1 MSAKVSVAGSASA
14 GANVTG
20 GKAASPTGAPG
31 GNGGSDGA
39 SATAG
44 ARSAAGSGAN
54 PGTGSGTGGG
64 GRFSS
69 AMADAA
75 HAGAHT
81 ADAPPSKPSAEGTTQ
96 HTTPASPTVIA
107 TNPEIDDEVLQ
118 LQTQVAARPNSSPPG
133 ASGNAGTGKAGAKS
147 NAGARDSEN
156 DTAPVAPTEPVVLA
170 MLLAA
175 SGLQLSSS
183 GGATDSA
190 AGAVD
195 TDGDGHQAAIP
206 VTRLAARIIAGL
218 PASDA
223 GAATAIDP
231 AASAGPAVSAVLS
244 AATNRVSAATAAATV
259 ILTGSST
266 AAVTAANATGA
277 VNSSTPPAT
286 AAPTVAPDATNSA
299 PGGASTTSTTSGDAD
314 AADKSALSSARSA
327 IADTTPAQPSIM
339 TDSSGLPELV
349 RSFAGSATQAPSVQ
363 ATISVPVA
371 NGDWPHAVAAQVH
384 WFVNNDI
391 QSATLRLSP
400 EHLGPV
406 EVRIDVHDSQVNVN
420 FSAAHADTRAALE
433 QTVPRLREIFAS
445 GGLTLGQANVRQDP
459 RPGSQPAA
467 NPARPAFTATQAVEP
482 VAVAT
487 AQGLGLVDEY
497 A

>member
-14 GANVTG
+14 GANITG

-39 SATAG
+39 SATPG

-54 PGTGSGTGGG
+54 PAGGSASGGS

-75 HAGAHT
+75 HAGEHT
-81 ADAPPSKPSAEGTTQ
+81 ADTPLSKPNAEGTAQ
-96 HTTPASPTVIA
+96 HTTSATPAVIA
-107 TNPEIDDEVLQ
+107 SNPEIDDEALQ
-118 LQTQVAARPNSSPPG
+118 LQSPVVARPNASPLG
-133 ASGNAGTGKAGAKS
+133 ASGNAGSGKAGVKT
-147 NAGARDSEN
+147 NAGARDSAN
-156 DTAPVAPTEPVVLA
+156 DAATAAATEPVALA

-175 SGLQLSSS
+175 SGLQLSSA
-183 GGATDSA
+183 GGAGSAPDSA

-206 VTRLAARIIAGL
+206 VTRLAARITAGL
-218 PASDA
+218 PASEPA
-223 GAATAIDP
+223 PGTAIDP
-231 AASAGPAVSAVLS
+231 VVGAALG
-244 AATNRVSAATAAATV
+244 AATNPVSAATATAAAAVTATTSTKS
-259 ILTGSST
+259 TGTSTSANATSAGNSST
-266 AAVTAANATGA
+266 AAAPAVT
-277 VNSSTPPAT
+277 
-286 AAPTVAPDATNSA
+286 PDATNSA
-299 PGGASTTSTTSGDAD
+299 PGGASTTSTTSGDTD

-327 IADTTPAQPSIM
+327 IADTTTAQPSIM

-349 RSFAGSATQAPSVQ
+349 RSFAGSSTQAPTVQ

-445 GGLTLGQANVRQDP
+445 GGLTLGQTNVRQDP

-467 NPARPAFTATQAVEP
+467 NPGRPAFTATQAVEP

>member
-1 MSAKVSVAGSASA
+1 MRARMAWLRRLAR
-14 GANVTG
+14 
-20 GKAASPTGAPG
+20 AAPPA
-31 GNGGSDGA
+31 
-39 SATAG
+39 
-44 ARSAAGSGAN
+44 
-54 PGTGSGTGGG
+54 
-64 GRFSS
+64 S

-75 HAGAHT
+75 HAGEHT
-81 ADAPPSKPSAEGTTQ
+81 ADAPLSKPNADAAAEHSAPSS
-96 HTTPASPTVIA
+96 PAPSATSPQIGADVPA
-107 TNPEIDDEVLQ
+107 L
-118 LQTQVAARPNSSPPG
+118 LSAAAASPNSSALAASGTAG
-133 ASGNAGTGKAGAKS
+133 ASKASGGKAGLKS
-147 NAGARDSEN
+147 GGGARSTVA
-156 DTAPVAPTEPVVLA
+156 DTAPPAPSEPVVLA

-175 SGLQLSSS
+175 SGMQLTNAGSASN
-183 GGATDSA
+183 AA
-190 AGAVD
+190 AGAAD
-195 TDGDGHQAAIP
+195 TADDGRQAAIP
-206 VTRLAARIIAGL
+206 VTRLAARITAGL
-218 PASDA
+218 PASDPAA
-223 GAATAIDP
+223 GTAIDP
-231 AASAGPAVSAVLS
+231 VVSAGPAVSAALS
-244 AATNRVSAATAAATV
+244 AATNPVSAATAAAKLADT
-259 ILTGSST
+259 ST
-266 AAVTAANATGA
+266 AAVTAANATSA
-277 VNSSTPPAT
+277 ANSSTPAVT
-286 AAPTVAPDATNSA
+286 AAPAAAPDATNSA
-299 PGGASTTSTTSGDAD
+299 PGGASTTSTTSSDA
-314 AADKSALSSARSA
+314 AADKSAWSSARSA

-371 NGDWPHAVAAQVH
+371 NSDWPHAVAAQVH

-467 NPARPAFTATQAVEP
+467 NPGRPAFTAAQAVEP

>member
-14 GANVTG
+14 GANITG

-39 SATAG
+39 SATPG

-54 PGTGSGTGGG
+54 PGTGSGAGGG

-75 HAGAHT
+75 HAGEHT
-81 ADAPPSKPSAEGTTQ
+81 ADTPLSKPNAEGTPQ
-96 HTTPASPTVIA
+96 HTTPATPAVIA
-107 TNPEIDDEVLQ
+107 SNPEIGDEVLQ
-118 LQTQVAARPNSSPPG
+118 LQSQVAPRPNSSPLG
-133 ASGNAGTGKAGAKS
+133 ASGNAGSGKAGAKT
-147 NAGARDSEN
+147 NAAARDSEN
-156 DTAPVAPTEPVVLA
+156 DTAPVASTEPVVLA

-175 SGLQLSSS
+175 SGLQLSST
-183 GGATDSA
+183 GGAGSAPDSA

-206 VTRLAARIIAGL
+206 VTRLAARITAGL
-218 PASDA
+218 PASDPAA
-223 GAATAIDP
+223 GTAIDP
-231 AASAGPAVSAVLS
+231 VVSAGPAVSAALS
-244 AATNRVSAATAAATV
+244 AATNPVSAATAAAKLADT
-259 ILTGSST
+259 ST
-266 AAVTAANATGA
+266 AAVTAANATSA
-277 VNSSTPPAT
+277 ANSSTPAVT
-286 AAPTVAPDATNSA
+286 AAPAAAPDATNSA
-299 PGGASTTSTTSGDAD
+299 PGGASTTSTTSSDA
-314 AADKSALSSARSA
+314 AADKSAWSSARSA

-371 NGDWPHAVAAQVH
+371 NSDWPHAVAAQVH

-445 GGLTLGQANVRQDP
+445 GGLTLGQANVRHDP

-467 NPARPAFTATQAVEP
+467 NPGRPAFTAAQAVEP

>member
-14 GANVTG
+14 GANITG
-20 GKAASPTGAPG
+20 GKAASPTSVPG

-39 SATAG
+39 SATPG

-54 PGTGSGTGGG
+54 PAGGSASGGS

-75 HAGAHT
+75 HAGEHT
-81 ADAPPSKPSAEGTTQ
+81 ADTPLSKPNAEGTAQ
-96 HTTPASPTVIA
+96 HTTPATPAVIA
-107 TNPEIDDEVLQ
+107 SNPEIDDEALQ
-118 LQTQVAARPNSSPPG
+118 LQSPVVARPNASPLG
-133 ASGNAGTGKAGAKS
+133 ASGNAGSGKAGVKT
-147 NAGARDSEN
+147 NAGARDSAN
-156 DTAPVAPTEPVVLA
+156 DAATAAATEPVALA

-175 SGLQLSSS
+175 SGLQLSSA
-183 GGATDSA
+183 GGAGSAPDSDV
-190 AGAVD
+190 GAVD

-206 VTRLAARIIAGL
+206 VTRLAARITAGL
-218 PASDA
+218 PASEPA
-223 GAATAIDP
+223 PGTAIDP
-231 AASAGPAVSAVLS
+231 VVSAALG
-244 AATNRVSAATAAATV
+244 AATNPASAVTAAATTATTSANSTGTSAATAASATSAAN
-259 ILTGSST
+259 SST
-266 AAVTAANATGA
+266 AAGPAA
-277 VNSSTPPAT
+277 
-286 AAPTVAPDATNSA
+286 APDATNSA

-314 AADKSALSSARSA
+314 AADKSALSPARSA

-339 TDSSGLPELV
+339 ADSSGLPELV
-349 RSFAGSATQAPSVQ
+349 RSFAGSSTQAPSVQ

-420 FSAAHADTRAALE
+420 FSAAHPDTRAALE

-445 GGLTLGQANVRQDP
+445 GGLTLGQTNVRQDP

-467 NPARPAFTATQAVEP
+467 NPGRPAFTATQAVEP

>member
-1 MSAKVSVAGSASA
+1 MSSKVSAAGSASA
-14 GANVTG
+14 GANITG
-20 GKAASPTGAPG
+20 GKTASPTGAPG

-39 SATAG
+39 SATPG

-54 PGTGSGTGGG
+54 PGTGSGSGGSG
-64 GRFSS
+64 HFSS

-75 HAGAHT
+75 HAGEHT
-81 ADAPPSKPSAEGTTQ
+81 ADTPLSKPSAEGNPQ
-96 HTTPASPTVIA
+96 HTTPASPAVIA
-107 TNPEIDDEVLQ
+107 SNPDIGDEVL
-118 LQTQVAARPNSSPPG
+118 LQSQVAARPNSSPLG
-133 ASGNAGTGKAGAKS
+133 ASGNAGSGKAGVKT
-147 NAGARDSEN
+147 NAGARGSAN
-156 DTAPVAPTEPVVLA
+156 DTAPAATTEPVVLA

-175 SGLQLSSS
+175 SGLQLSSA
-183 GGATDSA
+183 GGAGSASDSA

-195 TDGDGHQAAIP
+195 TDNDGHQPAIP
-206 VTRLAARIIAGL
+206 VTRLAARITAGL
-218 PASDA
+218 PASEPA
-223 GAATAIDP
+223 PGTAIDP
-231 AASAGPAVSAVLS
+231 AMGSGLVVSAALG
-244 AATNRVSAATAAATV
+244 AATNPVSAATA
-259 ILTGSST
+259 G
-266 AAVTAANATGA
+266 AAVTVANATSA
-277 VNSSTPPAT
+277 ANSSIA
-286 AAPTVAPDATNSA
+286 AAPAAAPDATNSA
-299 PGGASTTSTTSGDAD
+299 PGGASTSSTTASDAD
-314 AADKSALSSARSA
+314 AADKSALASARSA

-467 NPARPAFTATQAVEP
+467 NPGRPAFTATQAVEP